1 MLDSV
6 SAAKAHQLETHAQQY
21 CIGVASDDPDGTICQ
36 FYSAASVSDLGM
48 SVLNVGSIIDGSVLT
63 ITLYTADPTRTAEPW
78 DARTDSVFGLNP
90 TAVCFVVCNCKHG
103 CDDELTFL
111 VCQHTGT
118 DNVCC
123 CHASDSDQEHHPSD
137 PEGPPPLPSFRQHR
151 H

>member
-90 TAVCFVVCNCKHG
+90 TEVCFAVCHCMHG
-103 CDDELTFL
+103 YDHQILFL
-111 VCQHTGT
+111 MCEQPGT
-118 DNVCC
+118 DNEVQG
-123 CHASDSDQEHHPSD
+123 HAFDCDQQHHPRGQ
-137 PEGPPPLPSFRQHR
+137 EGRPPYPHCR
-151 H
+151 